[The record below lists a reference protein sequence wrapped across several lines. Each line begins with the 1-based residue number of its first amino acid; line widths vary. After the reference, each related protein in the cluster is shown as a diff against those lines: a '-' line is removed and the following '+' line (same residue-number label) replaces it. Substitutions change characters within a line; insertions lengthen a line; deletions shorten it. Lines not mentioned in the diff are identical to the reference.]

1 MRGLNVTSNQL
12 CTEDLGLLF
21 VVAKR
26 IAPHGNSPRARHTL
40 QPAIQLGLGEDSYR
54 QFRTTPNTQES
65 TPSDAILIYRKP
77 SVLPA
82 TGRLKLELEM
92 IFSDGNVALT
102 FFKGDETF
110 VLLVAWDPCVA

>member
-40 QPAIQLGLGEDSYR
+40 QPAIQLGLGEDSYW
-54 QFRTTPNTQES
+54 QFRTTPNPQKS

-77 SVLPA
+77 SVLSA

-92 IFSDGNVALT
+92 IFSDGNVELT
-102 FFKGDETF
+102 FFKSGETF
-110 VLLVAWDPCVA
+110 VLLVACNPCIA